1 MEPLLKNVF
10 EEFHGRK
17 FHDHCDIQRDFEL
30 AQSMNRDGKK
40 KRYFFRPDG
49 RVNTIEK
56 ETYLENYGNKLWH
69 IHLNRVTL
77 VLEDSEDKVSLK
89 AYYYVKYR
97 NEGKHYFVTNKRVEF
112 LTFNKKTKIVYVGT
126 KYNKGNQSY
135 VRSNSWNGMITD
147 FFSRLSALC
156 RTHFPDDGE
165 GLFIN
170 YSSTFFN
177 KVFGYNIDITK
188 DGKFSPNNLLITN
201 YLTLHNVVVPNNYL
215 AFFNNGESMTMKE
228 LRKSH
233 FNLIEAAEKKYDLS
247 GKKFHRVLH
256 LVNTINSNVIN
267 FVQNIV
273 PPKYLKSRPDNEI
286 LELFQ
291 YKDYFDVRNYTRLL
305 NKHITDKERINVYT
319 CLVNSIINGG
329 SVYTFMDHIK
339 FYLTLKLRYNED
351 VMWKSKTN
359 TEFTVEHIEFSNK
372 ISLHKDGEW
381 NRIYSQQFF
390 DGIGKE
396 IATPQGGVYYPILF
410 TKQYEYFDESEHQSN
425 CVKTYHKNV
434 HCFIISLREGS
445 SESKERATIE
455 YRWNYSNSKFE
466 RRQSL
471 GRFNK
476 NLDSKWNFALEELD
490 NQVMLAV
497 KHFKFEDFKMTKT
510 TQTET
515 IKYNVVKNSMSEYR
529 ILQDGIKDTN
539 DNSEITNEE
548 YLQNILMFDLDF

>member
-77 VLEDSEDKVSLK
+77 VLEDSEEKVSLK
-89 AYYYVKYR
+89 AYYYVNYR

-135 VRSNSWNGMITD
+135 VRSNAWNGMITD

-156 RTHFPDDGE
+156 KTHFPDDGE
-165 GLFIN
+165 RLFIN

-177 KVFGYNIDITK
+177 KVFGHDIDITK

-215 AFFNNGESMTMKE
+215 AFFNNGESMTMKQ
-228 LRKSH
+228 LKKSH

-256 LVNTINSNVIN
+256 LVNTINSNV
-267 FVQNIV
+267 
-273 PPKYLKSRPDNEI
+273 
-286 LELFQ
+286 
-291 YKDYFDVRNYTRLL
+291 
-305 NKHITDKERINVYT
+305 
-319 CLVNSIINGG
+319 
-329 SVYTFMDHIK
+329 
-339 FYLTLKLRYNED
+339 
-351 VMWKSKTN
+351 
-359 TEFTVEHIEFSNK
+359 
-372 ISLHKDGEW
+372 
-381 NRIYSQQFF
+381 
-390 DGIGKE
+390 
-396 IATPQGGVYYPILF
+396 
-410 TKQYEYFDESEHQSN
+410 
-425 CVKTYHKNV
+425 
-434 HCFIISLREGS
+434 
-445 SESKERATIE
+445 
-455 YRWNYSNSKFE
+455 
-466 RRQSL
+466 
-471 GRFNK
+471 K
-476 NLDSKWNFALEELD
+476 NLLSTFREKVF
-490 NQVMLAV
+490 
-497 KHFKFEDFKMTKT
+497 
-510 TQTET
+510 
-515 IKYNVVKNSMSEYR
+515 
-529 ILQDGIKDTN
+529 
-539 DNSEITNEE
+539 
-548 YLQNILMFDLDF
+548 

>member
-17 FHDHCDIQRDFEL
+17 FHDHCDIQKDFEL

-49 RVNTIEK
+49 RVKTIEK

-69 IHLNRVTL
+69 IHLNRVTF

-97 NEGKHYFVTNKRVEF
+97 NEGKHYFITNKRVEF

-147 FFSRLSALC
+147 FFSRLSAGC
-156 RTHFPDDGE
+156 KGFFTDGE
-165 GLFIN
+165 GMFLN
-170 YSSTFFN
+170 YSQVFFN
-177 KVFGYNIDITK
+177 KVFGYEIDITEN
-188 DGKFSPNNLLITN
+188 GKFKPTDLFIKN
-201 YLTLHNVVVPNNYL
+201 YLTLHNVIIPNNYL
-215 AFFNNGESMTMKE
+215 AFFNNGESIKMSE
-228 LRKSH
+228 LKKSK
-233 FNLIEAAEKKYDLS
+233 FNLIDAIEKKYGLS

-256 LVNTINSNVIN
+256 SVNTINPHLIN
-267 FVQNIV
+267 FVKQLVSLKFI
-273 PPKYLKSRPDNEI
+273 KSRPDNEI

-305 NKHITDKERINVYT
+305 NRHITDKERINIYT
-319 CLVNSIINGG
+319 CLVDCVMNVG
-329 SVYTFMDHIK
+329 SMYTFMDHIK
-339 FYLTLKLRYNED
+339 FYLTLKIRYNED
-351 VMWKSKTN
+351 VTWESKTRN
-359 TEFTVEHIEFSNK
+359 DFTVEHVEYSNK
-372 ISLHKDGEW
+372 ISRHKDGEW
-381 NRIYSQQFF
+381 NRIYSQQFV
-390 DGIGKE
+390 DNVGKE
-396 IATPQGGVYYPILF
+396 IITPQGGVYYPVLF
-410 TKQYEYFDESEHQSN
+410 TKQKEYYGESECQSN
-425 CVKTYHKNV
+425 CVKTYVKTTD
-434 HCFIISLREGS
+434 CFIISLREGN

-455 YRWNYSNSKFE
+455 YRWNYPNLKFE

-476 NLDSKWNFALEELD
+476 NLDTKWDYALEELD
-490 NQVMLAV
+490 NQIKSAV
-497 KHFKFEDFKMTKT
+497 KHFKFEEFKMTKT
-510 TQTET
+510 TQVDT
-515 IKYNVVKNSMSEYR
+515 IKYNVVKHPNGGYTL
-529 ILQDGIKDTN
+529 LQDGITDTN
-539 DNSEITNEE
+539 DNHDITNEE

>member
-10 EEFHGRK
+10 EEFHCRK
-17 FHDHCDIQRDFEL
+17 FYDHCDIQRDFDL
-30 AQSMNRDGKK
+30 AKSIKNDGKK

-49 RVNTIEK
+49 RLNTIDK
-56 ETYLENYGNKLWH
+56 ETYLENYGNKLWN
-69 IHLNRVTL
+69 IHHNRVTL
-77 VLEDSEDKVSLK
+77 VLEDNEDKVSIK
-89 AYYYVKYR
+89 AYFYIKYR
-97 NEGKHYFVTNKRVEF
+97 TEGKHYFVTNKRVEF
-112 LTFNKKTKIVYVGT
+112 LTFNKKSKIVYVGI
-126 KYNKGNQSY
+126 KYNKGKQSY
-135 VRSNSWNGMITD
+135 VRSNAWNGMIND

-156 RTHFPDDGE
+156 KTHFPNDGE
-165 GLFIN
+165 GMFIN
-170 YSSTFFN
+170 YSNVFFN
-177 KVFGYNIDITK
+177 KVFGYEKNISEN
-188 DGKFSPNNLLITN
+188 GKFNPTNLLITN

-215 AFFNNGESMTMKE
+215 AFFNNGETMTMKE

-233 FNLIEAAEKKYDLS
+233 LNLIEAAEKKYGLS
-247 GKKFHRVLH
+247 GKKFHRILH
-256 LVNTINSNVIN
+256 LVNCINSNLIN

-273 PPKYLKSRPDNEI
+273 SPKYLKSRPDDEI
-286 LELFQ
+286 LGLFQ
-291 YKDYFDVRNYTRLL
+291 YRDYFDVRNYTRLL
-305 NKHITDKERINVYT
+305 NRHITDKERNNVYT
-319 CLVNSIINGG
+319 CLVNAVMNGG

-351 VMWKSKTN
+351 VIWRSKTN
-359 TEFTVEHIEFSNK
+359 SEFTVEHIEYSNK
-372 ISLHKDGEW
+372 IALHRDGEW
-381 NRIYSQQFF
+381 NRIYSQRFF
-390 DGIGKE
+390 DGVGKE

-466 RRQSL
+466 RKQSL

-529 ILQDGIKDTN
+529 LLQDGIINTN

-548 YLQNILMFDLDF
+548 YLQNIIMFDLDF

>member
-17 FHDHCDIQRDFEL
+17 FHDHCDIQKDFEL

-49 RVNTIEK
+49 RVKTIEK

-69 IHLNRVTL
+69 IHLNRVTF

-97 NEGKHYFVTNKRVEF
+97 NEGKHYFITNKRVEF

-147 FFSRLSALC
+147 FFSRLSAGC
-156 RTHFPDDGE
+156 KGFFTDGE
-165 GLFIN
+165 GMFLN
-170 YSSTFFN
+170 YSQVFFN
-177 KVFGYNIDITK
+177 KVFGYEIDITEN
-188 DGKFSPNNLLITN
+188 GKFKPTDLFIKN
-201 YLTLHNVVVPNNYL
+201 YLTLHNVIIPNNYL
-215 AFFNNGESMTMKE
+215 AFFNNGESIKMSE
-228 LRKSH
+228 LKKSK
-233 FNLIEAAEKKYDLS
+233 FNLIDAVEKKYGLS

-256 LVNTINSNVIN
+256 SVNTINPHLIN
-267 FVQNIV
+267 FVKQLVSLKFI
-273 PPKYLKSRPDNEI
+273 KSRPDNEI

-305 NKHITDKERINVYT
+305 NRHITDKERINIYT
-319 CLVNSIINGG
+319 CLVDCVMNVG
-329 SVYTFMDHIK
+329 SMYTFMDHIK
-339 FYLTLKLRYNED
+339 FYLTLKIRYNED
-351 VMWKSKTN
+351 VTWESKTRN
-359 TEFTVEHIEFSNK
+359 DFTVEHVEYSNK
-372 ISLHKDGEW
+372 ISRHKDGEW
-381 NRIYSQQFF
+381 NRMYSQQFV
-390 DGIGKE
+390 DNVGKE
-396 IATPQGGVYYPILF
+396 IITPQGGVYYPVLF
-410 TKQYEYFDESEHQSN
+410 TKQKEYYGESECQSN
-425 CVKTYHKNV
+425 CVKTYVKTTD
-434 HCFIISLREGS
+434 CFIISLREGS

-455 YRWNYSNSKFE
+455 YRWNYPNLKFE

-476 NLDSKWNFALEELD
+476 NLDTKWDYALEELD
-490 NQVMLAV
+490 NQIKSAV
-497 KHFKFEDFKMTKT
+497 KHFKFEEFKMTKT
-510 TQTET
+510 TQVDT
-515 IKYNVVKNSMSEYR
+515 IKYNVVKHPNGGYTL
-529 ILQDGIKDTN
+529 LQDGITDTN
-539 DNSEITNEE
+539 DNHDITNEE